1 MKNLFRY
8 FIYAILSFTVI
19 SCASNASDCSKKN
32 CCNKAKTEKKACG
45 KECSKGCCK
54 KDQKKACATDCSK
67 SCCKK

>member
-19 SCASNASDCSKKN
+19 SCASTASGCAKSSCCKSGQEQKA
-32 CCNKAKTEKKACG
+32 CNKDSSKA
-45 KECSKGCCK
+45 CCK
-54 KDQKKACATDCSK
+54 KDQKKACGTDCSK